1 MNDIEFDAPASRL
14 TSGVRRTTLPNGLKV
29 LIKESRT
36 SPVVALLVSVGAG
49 YFHEEDRVSGIAHVI
64 EHMIFKG
71 TPKRPEDEQFAR
83 EIRELGGTLNAATY
97 YEETYYYVIVPAEN
111 LEKAVE
117 VQADALQN
125 ALYDSKELA
134 KELEVIIQESLQKR
148 DNPSA
153 MLFESLYE
161 LAFDKHRI
169 SRWRI
174 GHPDPL
180 RALTHDDL
188 AEFVKDHYRPENMS
202 VTLVGDFE
210 ASEALRVIEKYW
222 GIPPRGEVKRE
233 LSPEEPPR
241 SEFRYRRMKA
251 DTKQRLLTTL
261 FPVPPILHS
270 DAPALMVLSSI
281 LSDGRSSR
289 LNRKLKEELQIAN
302 SSWASYEP
310 FERMGL
316 FKLGGESREDDPLKV
331 EVALWEAVCEIAE
344 NGVTQEELERV
355 VTRMEMGRLTSQ
367 EEVFG
372 VAKTLSSYETLGDY
386 RLADVL
392 PERIKA
398 VTSNDLKRVI
408 QTWLKLEQASLLE
421 YLPIDGSVEE
431 RSAETILNEL
441 SDIRMS
447 VRERSDPPIPA
458 DIQKAPKPTLNLS
471 ARETSIGVSEPKAII
486 LSSGGTLLYK
496 RRSDLPLISIQT
508 GFRGGKRAE
517 NANLSGITNLMLKSS
532 VKGTTSYSAQEI
544 ANKIEALG
552 SGIGFSAAPDYFS
565 YGFKIQT
572 DKLQDA
578 FAIFK
583 ETLTCPV
590 FAEEEIEKE
599 RQAIYAE
606 IRRQQDNNFALAYD
620 LFNAACYGDHPY
632 GLPMN
637 GIADAVK
644 GLTSEDLQA
653 WNAYY
658 MKPENLVAAVVGDI
672 SEEAAV
678 ELFSDFF
685 SGQKKGR
692 LSISRTSDAQNAQIS
707 PPSLIGTGSREI
719 QRQKKQTAVTLGF
732 AGAKNIDQDR
742 YALDV
747 LNVITSSMGGR
758 FFRAVRGEN
767 ALAYSVTSIH
777 RSRQDAGNF
786 IAYASTAPEN
796 EQRVR
801 DILGAEIG
809 RLSTERVTE
818 QELKTAKAT
827 LIGEEAIGS
836 QTYGSQAAE
845 LAYNGIFGLPLDET
859 RRYLDEISRVTAA
872 QVQEVAI
879 RYLTTENSWMG
890 VVRGEKELAT

>member
-1 MNDIEFDAPASRL
+1 MNEIEFYAPASRL
-14 TSGVRRTTLPNGLKV
+14 TSGVERTTLPNGLKV
-29 LIKESRT
+29 LVKESRT

-49 YFHEEDRVSGIAHVI
+49 YFNEEDRVSGIAHVI

-71 TPKRPEDEQFAR
+71 TPNRPEDEQFAR

-97 YEETYYYVIVPAEN
+97 YEETYYYVIAPAEN

-188 AEFVKDHYRPENMS
+188 AEFVKGHYRPENMS

-210 ASEALRVIEKYW
+210 ASEALKIIEKYW
-222 GIPPRGEVKRE
+222 GILPRGEVKRE
-233 LSPEEPPR
+233 LSPDEPSR
-241 SEFRYRRMKA
+241 SGFRYRRMKA
-251 DTKQRLLTTL
+251 DTKQRLMTTL
-261 FPVPPILHS
+261 FPAPPILHA
-270 DAPALMVLSSI
+270 DAAALMVLCSI

-302 SSWASYEP
+302 GSWASYEP

-316 FKLGGESREDDPLKV
+316 FKLGGESRDDDPLKV

-344 NGVTQEELERV
+344 NGVTREELERV

-372 VAKTLSSYETLGDY
+372 VARTLSSYETLGDY

-398 VTSNDLKRVI
+398 VTSEDLKRVI
-408 QTWLKLEQASLLE
+408 QTWLKLEKASLLE
-421 YLPIDGSVEE
+421 YLPIGGDVQE
-431 RSAETILNEL
+431 RTAESILSEL
-441 SDIRMS
+441 SEVRIS
-447 VRERSDPPIPA
+447 VLERVASPTPPVL
-458 DIQKAPKPTLNLS
+458 QKALAPAFNNLTIETLM
-471 ARETSIGVSEPKAII
+471 GVSESKSIK
-486 LSSGGTLLYK
+486 LSGGGTLLYK
-496 RRSDLPLISIQT
+496 RRTDLPLISVQT

-517 NANLSGITNLMLKSS
+517 NSSLSGITNLMLKSS
-532 VKGTTSYSAQEI
+532 VKGTSSYSAQEI

-552 SGIGFSAAPDYFS
+552 SGIGYSAAPDYFS

-572 DKLQDA
+572 DRLKDA
-578 FAIFK
+578 FAIFR
-583 ETLTCPV
+583 EVLTCPV

-599 RQAIYAE
+599 RQSIYAE

-620 LFNAACYGDHPY
+620 LFNAACYGNHPY

-637 GIADAVK
+637 GIAEAVE

-653 WNAYY
+653 WNAFY
-658 MKPENLVAAVVGDI
+658 MRPENLVAAVVGDL

-685 SGQKKGR
+685 SGRQRGAS
-692 LSISRTSDAQNAQIS
+692 LNSRTRDALSAKIS
-707 PPSLIGTGSREI
+707 PPSLSGTGSREI

-732 AGAKNIDQDR
+732 AGAKNTDKDR

-747 LNVITSSMGGR
+747 LNEITSSMGGR

-786 IAYASTAPEN
+786 IAYASTSPEN
-796 EQRVR
+796 EHRVR
-801 DILGAEIG
+801 DILGSEIQ

-818 QELKTAKAT
+818 QELRTAKAT

-836 QTYGSQAAE
+836 QTFGSQAAE

-859 RRYLDEISRVTAA
+859 RRYLEEISKVTYA
-872 QVQEVAI
+872 QIQEVAT
-879 RYLTTENSWMG
+879 RYLTSENSWVG
-890 VVRGEKELAT
+890 LVRGENWE

>member
-1 MNDIEFDAPASRL
+1 MNEIEFYAPASRL
-14 TSGVRRTTLPNGLKV
+14 TSGVERTTLPNGLKV
-29 LIKESRT
+29 LVKESRT

-49 YFHEEDRVSGIAHVI
+49 YFNEEDRVSGIAHVI

-71 TPKRPEDEQFAR
+71 TPNRPEDEQFAR

-97 YEETYYYVIVPAEN
+97 YEETYYYVIAPAEN

-210 ASEALRVIEKYW
+210 ASEALKIIEKYW
-222 GIPPRGEVKRE
+222 GNLPRGEVKRE
-233 LSPEEPPR
+233 LSPDEPSR
-241 SEFRYRRMKA
+241 SGFRYGRMKA
-251 DTKQRLLTTL
+251 DTKQRLMTTL
-261 FPVPPILHS
+261 FPAPPILHA
-270 DAPALMVLSSI
+270 DAAALMVLCSI

-302 SSWASYEP
+302 GSWASYEP

-316 FKLGGESREDDPLKV
+316 FKLGGESRDDDPLKV

-372 VAKTLSSYETLGDY
+372 VARTLSSYETLGDY

-398 VTSNDLKRVI
+398 VTSEDLKRVI
-408 QTWLKLEQASLLE
+408 HTWLKLEKASLLE
-421 YLPIDGSVEE
+421 YLPIGGDVQE
-431 RSAETILNEL
+431 RTAESIMSEL
-441 SDIRMS
+441 SGVRIS
-447 VRERSDPPIPA
+447 VRESVAPPPPVVM
-458 DIQKAPKPTLNLS
+458 QKALAPAFNNSAIETL
-471 ARETSIGVSEPKAII
+471 IGVSESKSIK
-486 LSSGGTLLYK
+486 LSGGGTLLYK
-496 RRSDLPLISIQT
+496 RRTDLPLISVQT

-517 NANLSGITNLMLKSS
+517 NSCLSGITNLMLKSS
-532 VKGTTSYSAQEI
+532 VKGTSSYSAQEI

-552 SGIGFSAAPDYFS
+552 SGIGYSAAPDYFS

-572 DKLQDA
+572 DRLKDA
-578 FAIFK
+578 FAIFR
-583 ETLTCPV
+583 EVLTCPV

-599 RQAIYAE
+599 RQSIYAE

-620 LFNAACYGDHPY
+620 LFNAACYGNHPY

-637 GIADAVK
+637 GIAEAVA

-653 WNAYY
+653 WNAFY
-658 MKPENLVAAVVGDI
+658 MRPENLVAAVVGDL

-685 SGQKKGR
+685 SGRQRGAS
-692 LSISRTSDAQNAQIS
+692 LNSRTHDALRAKIS
-707 PPSLIGTGSREI
+707 PPSLSGTDSREI

-732 AGAKNIDQDR
+732 AGAKNTDKDR

-747 LNVITSSMGGR
+747 LNEITSSMGGR

-786 IAYASTAPEN
+786 IAYASTSPEN
-796 EQRVR
+796 EHRVR
-801 DILGAEIG
+801 DILGSEIR

-836 QTYGSQAAE
+836 QTFGSQAAE

-859 RRYLDEISRVTAA
+859 RRYLEEISKVTYA
-872 QVQEVAI
+872 QIQEVAT
-879 RYLTTENSWMG
+879 RYLTPENSWVG
-890 VVRGEKELAT
+890 LVRGENWE